1 MDTYIEYMVKRKSG
15 PKEMAIRYLCMFLI
29 ILSVVAAVML
39 MYPPVLIITV
49 GLWAAYRYLVY
60 PLTDIE
66 YEYLY
71 VDRSLTVDKI
81 MAKEKRKTVATYE
94 IDRLEILAPMGSHRL
109 DEFKSRDLKTAD
121 YSSGT
126 EIPEDA
132 EDMRYVMIYEG
143 GLKIVLDLTKEFVK
157 IIQNNSPRKVFFD

>member
-1 MDTYIEYMVKRKSG
+1 METYIEYLVKKKSG
-15 PKEMAIRYLCMFLI
+15 MKEMAIRYACMFLI
-29 ILSVVAAVML
+29 VLSVVVTVFL
-39 MYPPVLIITV
+39 MYPPILVITV
-49 GLWAAYRYLVY
+49 ALWAAYRYLIY

-71 VDRSLTVDKI
+71 VDRTLTVDKI

-94 IDRLEILAPMGSHRL
+94 IDRLEMLAPADSYRL
-109 DEFKSRDLKTAD
+109 NEFKNRELKTAD
-121 YSSGT
+121 FSSGT
-126 EIPEDA
+126 ENTD
-132 EDMRYVMIYEG
+132 DMRYVMIYEG

>member
-1 MDTYIEYMVKRKSG
+1 MDTYIEYMVKKKTTAG
-15 PKEMAIRYLCMFLI
+15 DMAIRYVCMFLI
-29 ILSVVAAVML
+29 ILSAVGAIIV
-39 MYPPVLIITV
+39 MYPILLVVTV
-49 GLWAAYRYLVY
+49 GLWAAYRYLVF

-71 VDRSLTVDKI
+71 VDRTLTVDKI

-94 IDRLEILAPMGSHRL
+94 IDRLEILCPADSYRL
-109 DEFKSRDLKTAD
+109 GEFKNRELKTLD
-121 YSSGT
+121 YSSGKENT
-126 EIPEDA
+126 EDK
-132 EDMRYVMIYEG
+132 RYVMIYEG